1 MSQEEVCVSNATS
14 PYRPQGNGQA
24 ERFHQTIWLMHNNKL
39 YSERSDTLFS
49 LTSEQGD
56 SDRHCYTGKKWKQ
69 GTGGAHELTGENARD
84 EDTERSED
92 EDGGGDYYP
101 APLETASP
109 ALTHL

>member
-24 ERFHQTIWLMHNNKL
+24 ERFHQTIWLIHNNKL

-56 SDRHCYTGKKWKQ
+56 SDRHSYTGKKS
-69 GTGGAHELTGENARD
+69 GSRAR
-84 EDTERSED
+84 EERTSSQEKTQ
-92 EDGGGDYYP
+92 
-101 APLETASP
+101 ETRTRSGQRTRTAE
-109 ALTHL
+109 ATIILRHLRQRVLH